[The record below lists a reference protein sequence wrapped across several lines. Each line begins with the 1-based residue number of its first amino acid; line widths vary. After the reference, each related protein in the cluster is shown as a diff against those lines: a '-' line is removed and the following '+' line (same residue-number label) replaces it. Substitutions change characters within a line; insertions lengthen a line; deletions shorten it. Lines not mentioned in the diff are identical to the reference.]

1 MLKKIN
7 LDEIYWHSLVEL
19 MEKSASQI
27 IGVRTRNLMCVYMLE
42 LRIYGDGAELSVKL
56 ESFFL
61 I

>member
-27 IGVRTRNLMCVYMLE
+27 IGVRTRNLMCLYV
-42 LRIYGDGAELSVKL
+42 GAQN
-56 ESFFL
+56 
-61 I
+61 IW